1 MGEENEGLDFNSVI
15 FRAYDIRGVFGE
27 ELTCEVAYEIAKAI
41 GTMARKKNQQNAWM
55 SRNGNGNGGDGNGNG
70 NGNGRV

>member
-27 ELTCEVAYEIAKAI
+27 ELTCEVAYEIARAI
-41 GTMARKKNQQNAWM
+41 GTMARKKNQQNIILAVTEEYQAQ
-55 SRNGNGNGGDGNGNG
+55 NFIKF
-70 NGNGRV
+70 

>member
-27 ELTCEVAYEIAKAI
+27 ELSCEVVYEIAKAI
-41 GTMARKKNQQNAWM
+41 GTMARKKINKAL
-55 SRNGNGNGGDGNGNG
+55 
-70 NGNGRV
+70 